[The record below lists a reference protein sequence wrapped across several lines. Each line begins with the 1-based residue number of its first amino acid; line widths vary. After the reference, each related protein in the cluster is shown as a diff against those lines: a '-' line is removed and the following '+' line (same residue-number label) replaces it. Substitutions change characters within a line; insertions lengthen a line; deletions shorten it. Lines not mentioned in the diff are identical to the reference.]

1 MLGRFNECIVPAEN
15 GSCGSS
21 DVEIVAWHVPPP
33 LSPNSC
39 RVMLG
44 SLMEELLNAFLAG
57 LNLWA
62 GGGNAIFVASDFN
75 LKEIISAPCGM
86 SVYPCFE
93 ADG

>member
-1 MLGRFNECIVPAEN
+1 MSALSQRRMVPVVLLMLKLLHGTC
-15 GSCGSS
+15 
-21 DVEIVAWHVPPP
+21 PPP

-57 LNLWA
+57 LNLWV
-62 GGGNAIFVASDFN
+62 GGGNAIFVASNFN
-75 LKEIISAPCGM
+75 LKELILAPCGM